1 MSESAI
7 LPESPSGPT
16 RPGGRRG
23 AVVAGIVA
31 GTLAV
36 VGLGAFAAFH
46 VLDGGPAAEQ
56 ALPAESTLAAVSLD
70 LDPSAGQKI
79 AAFKTLRKFPAL
91 KKELGLDS
99 GDDLRTLFFD
109 DVLAESDCKG
119 LSYDADIQPWIGD
132 NVAIAAASFEKGNVA
147 PLVALAVTDKD
158 KAARG
163 LDALF
168 ECGDLEGD
176 AGYAFQDD
184 FVLVSDSRAHA
195 EKAAHQAATRPLSDD
210 ASYRSWADKVGDRGI
225 LNFYVAKRAAT
236 LLADSLGDL
245 GPLGVAGA
253 ASGPNDAARKAA
265 ADFRG
270 AAGTLR
276 FADGGAE
283 LHLVGGLSDKPV
295 DASRSA
301 GDVVGG
307 LPTDTAAVL
316 GFTPPQDW
324 ADTVTSQLDDLGLFF
339 GGENGIRG
347 LEDELGLQLPDDLHT
362 LLGDGLALSLRGTPP
377 ADLTAVGSPEDV
389 PAGLTLAGDPD
400 AITGVI
406 SRLEQK
412 TGTTLADAG
421 VTVADGNDRVA
432 LSFDADYARD
442 LLGSGDLGG
451 DATFQK
457 VVPEADKASML
468 LYVDLDSAWRQAI
481 ADTITDSP
489 EEFVTRQEF
498 LANTEALE
506 ALGLSSW
513 HDGTDSHVL
522 LKLTTD

>member
-1 MSESAI
+1 MSESTI
-7 LPESPSGPT
+7 LPEPPSGLT
-16 RPGGRRG
+16 RPGGRRS

-36 VGLGAFAAFH
+36 VGIGAFAAFH

-99 GDDLRTLFFD
+99 GDDLRKLFFD

-119 LSYDADIQPWIGD
+119 LSYDADIEPWIGD
-132 NVAIAAASFEKGNVA
+132 NVAIAATSFEKGKVA

-168 ECGDLEGD
+168 ECGDLEGE

-184 FVLVSDSRAHA
+184 FVLVSDSTAHA
-195 EKAAHQAATRPLSDD
+195 ERAAHQAATRPLSDD

-225 LNFYVAKRAAT
+225 LNLYVAKRAAT
-236 LLADSLGDL
+236 LLADSLDGLAQL
-245 GPLGVAGA
+245 GGA
-253 ASGPNDAARKAA
+253 HKAA

-283 LHLVGGLSDKPV
+283 LHLVGRLTDKTV
-295 DASRSA
+295 DAKRGA

-307 LPTDTAAVL
+307 LPADTAAVL
-316 GFTPPQDW
+316 GFTPPRDW
-324 ADTVTSQLDDLGLFF
+324 ADSVTSRLDDFGLLLG
-339 GGENGIRG
+339 GVNGIRG
-347 LEDELGLQLPDDLHT
+347 LLEDELGLEVPDDLQT
-362 LLGDGLALSLRGTPP
+362 LLGDGMALSLRGTPP
-377 ADLTAVGSPEDV
+377 ADLTKVDAPEDV
-389 PAGLTLAGDPD
+389 PAGLTIAGDPD

-412 TGTTLADAG
+412 TGMTLADAG
-421 VTVADGNDRVA
+421 VTVAGGRDRVA

-457 VVPEADKASML
+457 VVPEADKASLL
-468 LYVDLDSAWRQAI
+468 LYLDLDSAWRQAI
-481 ADTITDSP
+481 ADTITESP
-489 EEFVTRQEF
+489 EELVTRQEF

-506 ALGLSSW
+506 ALGLSGW